1 MKPIPVT
8 VLSGFL
14 GAGKT
19 TILNHVLA
27 NREGLRVAV
36 IVNDM
41 SQVNIDAQLIRN
53 GNAALSRTDEKLIEM
68 TNGCI
73 CCTLRADLLKEVA
86 ALARENRFDYM
97 LIESTG
103 ISEPLPVAETFAF
116 ADENGQ
122 SLADH
127 AQLDTMVTVV
137 DAYNFLRD
145 IKAGEDL
152 KERGLEANQNDE
164 RTITDLL
171 VDQVEFANVLLL
183 NKIDLVS
190 SSDLDRLET
199 LLHQMNPMA
208 RILRIEQGRV
218 PVNAILHTGLFNL
231 EEAANSP
238 EWLKEL
244 PGEHVPETEEYGIGS
259 FVYTAR
265 RPFHPQRLMD
275 ILGKDFFPGVIRSK
289 GYVWLSSRH
298 NYASLWSQAGPVINI
313 AYAGTWWAT
322 VPKEEWP
329 DDPTLRQEVEAITES
344 EYGDRRQ
351 ELVFIGIDMDRHQ
364 ICTQLDA
371 ALLTDEEMALGWE
384 QWQSFPNPFAAM
396 DQTWAMSQQH
406 QHVHAH

>member
-19 TILNHVLA
+19 TVLNHVLA

-53 GNAALSRTDEKLIEM
+53 GDAALSRTDEKLVEM

-86 ALARENRFDYM
+86 ALAQEERFDYV

-103 ISEPLPVAETFAF
+103 ISEPQPVAETFAF
-116 ADENGQ
+116 ADETGQ
-122 SLADH
+122 SLAEV
-127 AQLDTMVTVV
+127 ARLDTMVTVV
-137 DAYNFLRD
+137 DAYNFLREVRT
-145 IKAGEDL
+145 GEDL
-152 KERGLEANQNDE
+152 KDRELQANPDDE

-190 SSDLDRLET
+190 SADLERLEA

-218 PVNAILHTGLFNL
+218 PVNAILHTGLFHV

-244 PGEHVPETEEYGIGS
+244 PGEHIPETEEYGIS
-259 FVYTAR
+259 TFLYTAR

-275 ILGKDFFPGVIRSK
+275 ILGKDFFPGVIRAPGS
-289 GYVWLSSRH
+289 
-298 NYASLWSQAGPVINI
+298 
-313 AYAGTWWAT
+313 
-322 VPKEEWP
+322 
-329 DDPTLRQEVEAITES
+329 
-344 EYGDRRQ
+344 
-351 ELVFIGIDMDRHQ
+351 
-364 ICTQLDA
+364 
-371 ALLTDEEMALGWE
+371 
-384 QWQSFPNPFAAM
+384 
-396 DQTWAMSQQH
+396 
-406 QHVHAH
+406 

>member
-19 TILNHVLA
+19 TVLNHVLA

-53 GNAALSRTDEKLIEM
+53 GDAALSRTDEKLIEM

-86 ALARENRFDYM
+86 ALAQEERFDYV

-116 ADENGQ
+116 ADETGQ
-122 SLADH
+122 SLAES
-127 AQLDTMVTVV
+127 ARLDTMVTVV

-145 IKAGEDL
+145 VKAGEDL
-152 KERGLEANQNDE
+152 KDRELQANTNDE

-183 NKIDLVS
+183 NKIDLIS
-190 SSDLDRLET
+190 SSDLERLDAI
-199 LLHQMNPMA
+199 LHQMNPMA
-208 RILRIEQGRV
+208 HILRIEQGRV
-218 PVNAILHTGLFNL
+218 PVNAILHTGLFHL

-244 PGEHVPETEEYGIGS
+244 PGEHVPETEEYGIGT
-259 FVYTAR
+259 FLYTAR
-265 RPFHPQRLMD
+265 LPFHPQRLMD
-275 ILGKDFFPGVIRSK
+275 ILGQDFCPGVIRSK

-313 AYAGTWWAT
+313 GYAGTWWAT
-322 VPKEEWP
+322 VPKYEWP
-329 DDPTLRQEVEAITES
+329 DDSAVRQEIEALTEP

-351 ELVFIGIDMDRHQ
+351 ELVFIGIDMDRHH
-364 ICTQLDA
+364 ICSQLDA
-371 ALLTDEEMALGWE
+371 ALLTDEEMALGSE

-396 DQTWAMSQQH
+396 DQAWEASQQH
-406 QHVHAH
+406 QHVHTH